1 MNPLYLASGSPRRR
15 ELLTQIGVPFSVVS
29 APIDETPLPGE
40 SAPAYV
46 ERLAR
51 AKAAAGLASLTDPV
65 QALRGH
71 ARSHRSG
78 HDLESSAVPVGA
90 GVPAKGRLAAPG
102 ERAVVLGADTAVV
115 LDGRILG
122 KPQNREDALAML
134 ADLSGRE
141 HQVLTAVALTDGLRT
156 QSLCVTSKVG
166 FRLISDEEAQR
177 YWASGEPADK
187 AGGYAIQGLGAV
199 FVTGLSGSYSAV
211 VGLPLSETADLLGQF
226 GVACWQLTMPTPEV
240 TNPQ

>member
-15 ELLTQIGVPFSVVS
+15 ELLTQIGVPFSIVS

-51 AKAAAGLASLTDPV
+51 AKAAAGL
-65 QALRGH
+65 
-71 ARSHRSG
+71 
-78 HDLESSAVPVGA
+78 SSVEGP
-90 GVPAKGRLAAPG
+90 
-102 ERAVVLGADTAVV
+102 AVVLGADTAVV

-134 ADLSGRE
+134 ADLSSRE

-156 QSLCVTSKVG
+156 QSLCVTSKVR
-166 FRLISDEEAQR
+166 FRLINDEEAQR

-226 GVACWQLTMPTPEV
+226 GVACWQSSVPTPEV

>member
-15 ELLTQIGVPFSVVS
+15 ELLTQIGVPFSLVS
-29 APIDETPLPGE
+29 APIDETPLPDE

-51 AKAAAGLASLTDPV
+51 AKAAAGLARVEGP
-65 QALRGH
+65 
-71 ARSHRSG
+71 
-78 HDLESSAVPVGA
+78 
-90 GVPAKGRLAAPG
+90 
-102 ERAVVLGADTAVV
+102 AVVLGADTAVV

-122 KPQNREDALAML
+122 KPESREDALAML

-141 HQVLTAVALTDGLRT
+141 HQVLTAVAITDGQRV
-156 QSLCVTSKVG
+156 QSLCVTSQVR
-166 FRLISDEEAQR
+166 FRAISDDEAQR

-226 GVACWQLTMPTPEV
+226 GVACWQSPAHTPEV
-240 TNPQ
+240 TNLR

>member
-15 ELLTQIGVPFSVVS
+15 ELLAQIGVPFSVVS
-29 APIDETPLPGE
+29 APIDETPLPDE

-51 AKAAAGLASLTDPV
+51 AKAAAGLASLEHPV
-65 QALRGH
+65 QAIRGH
-71 ARSHRSG
+71 ARSHEG
-78 HDLESSAVPVGA
+78 SAFPVGA
-90 GVPAKGRLAAPG
+90 GAPANSHTAAL
-102 ERAVVLGADTAVV
+102 EDRAVVLGADTAVV

-122 KPQNREDALAML
+122 KPENREDALAML

-141 HQVLTAVALTDGLRT
+141 HQVLTAVALSDGQRVH
-156 QSLCVTSKVG
+156 SLCVTSKVR
-166 FRLISDEEAQR
+166 FRAISAEEAQR

-211 VGLPLSETADLLGQF
+211 VGLPLSETAELLGQF
-226 GVACWQLTMPTPEV
+226 GIACWQSPAHTPEV
-240 TNPQ
+240 TNQR

>member
-15 ELLTQIGVPFSVVS
+15 ELLTQIGVPFTVVS
-29 APIDETPLPGE
+29 APIDESPLPNE

-51 AKAAAGLASLTDPV
+51 AKAAAGLASV
-65 QALRGH
+65 
-71 ARSHRSG
+71 
-78 HDLESSAVPVGA
+78 A
-90 GVPAKGRLAAPG
+90 GP
-102 ERAVVLGADTAVV
+102 AVVLGADTAVV

-122 KPQNREDALAML
+122 KPENREDALAML

-141 HQVLTAVALTDGLRT
+141 HQVLTAVALSDGLRT
-156 QSLCVTSKVG
+156 QSLCVTSQVR
-166 FRLISDEEAQR
+166 FRVISADEAQR
-177 YWASGEPADK
+177 YWASGEPSDK

-211 VGLPLSETADLLGQF
+211 VGLPLSETAELLGTF
-226 GVACWQLTMPTPEV
+226 GIACWQSPVPTPEV